1 LSSEGTS
8 LREDVMHDTLM
19 LWHADHVNF
28 GRLLNLLEDE
38 LGQVHDAAAPDYEL
52 MHDILFYMTH
62 YSDLLHH
69 PKEELMFAR
78 VKSRDASRRPTIDSL
93 TLQHA
98 RLKEIGEGM
107 VGVLDAVVNG
117 SITPRERVE
126 AATRTYIAELRE
138 HMRTEE
144 SEILPS
150 AGRLLTD
157 ADWAEI
163 DAAIAHVDD
172 PLFGGHVHERYAG
185 LRDAINRQAQA
196 SRAAAPS

>member
-1 LSSEGTS
+1 
-8 LREDVMHDTLM
+8 MHDTLM

-38 LGQVHDAAAPDYEL
+38 LGRVHAAGAPDYEL
-52 MHDILFYMTH
+52 MHDIMFYMTH

-78 VKSRDASRRPTIDSL
+78 VGTRDASRRPTIDAL

-98 RLKEIGEGM
+98 RLKDIGEAAA
-107 VGVLDAVVNG
+107 GVLDAVVNG
-117 SITPRERVE
+117 SITPRERIE
-126 AATRTYIAELRE
+126 AAARAYIAELRE
-138 HMRTEE
+138 HMRMEE
-144 SEILPS
+144 SEILPC

-172 PLFGGHVHERYAG
+172 PLFSGHVQERYAG
-185 LRDAINRQAQA
+185 LRAAINRQAQS
-196 SRAAAPS
+196 SRAATPS